1 MICNEEGR
9 DPSVSGFQ
17 EFPDCLVFRSFQA
30 CGLGLVFTQSLMHVL
45 PWFQVFHT
53 DDLALLVFR
62 SFQVVSQ
69 DDKWVGARARMSWDP

>member
-1 MICNEEGR
+1 MIYNEEGR

-30 CGLGLVFTQSLMHVL
+30 CGLGLVFTQPLMHVL
-45 PWFQVFHT
+45 LWFQVFHR

-69 DDKWVGARARMSWDP
+69 DGE

>member
-1 MICNEEGR
+1 MGGKKSLCVWFSGVSR
-9 DPSVSGFQ
+9 LSGFQ
-17 EFPDCLVFRSFQA
+17 EFPGVWAGFGF
-30 CGLGLVFTQSLMHVL
+30 FTQSLMHVL

-69 DDKWVGARARMSWDP
+69 DNKWVGARARMSWDP

>member
-30 CGLGLVFTQSLMHVL
+30 CGLGLIFTQPSVHVL
-45 PWFQVFHT
+45 LWFKMLHR

-69 DDKWVGARARMSWDP
+69 DGE